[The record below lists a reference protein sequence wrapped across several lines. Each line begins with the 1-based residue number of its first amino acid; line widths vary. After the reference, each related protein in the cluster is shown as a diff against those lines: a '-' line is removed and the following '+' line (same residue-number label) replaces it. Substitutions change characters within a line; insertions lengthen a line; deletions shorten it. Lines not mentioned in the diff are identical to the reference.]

1 MKPATLKSALY
12 AVMILGFC
20 SFGIGFVFKIMHW
33 PPAGILITLGYSAV
47 LLSYPKLILLKE
59 KRTKIDIAK
68 VLAVFV
74 WGICGLA
81 GLFFYQE
88 HRTILIPLAGSG
100 FLVWLGLTLYAV
112 FTKNDSDEAEKSPI
126 IRIGYIGGFSVLVI
140 GNFFRMMHWPG
151 AKALMIIGGIVTAIT
166 FFYASFVGEDE

>member
-1 MKPATLKSALY
+1 
-12 AVMILGFC
+12 
-20 SFGIGFVFKIMHW
+20 MHW
-33 PPAGILITLGYSAV
+33 PPAGILITLGYAAV

-59 KRTKIDIAK
+59 KRTKIDVAK

-74 WGICGLA
+74 WGICGLS
-81 GLFFYQE
+81 GLIFYKE
-88 HRTILIPLAGSG
+88 YRSVLIPLAGSG

-112 FTKNDSDEAEKSPI
+112 FTKDDSVEAENSPI

-151 AKALMIIGGIVTAIT
+151 AHILMITGGIITAIT